1 MHVTECSLKI
11 RLTLRLCDF
20 FFFLMKKQEQSKEK
34 WKEEECFNLISQN

>member
-1 MHVTECSLKI
+1 MFSKDPSDSKI
-11 RLTLRLCDF
+11 MWF